1 MSVYLRPC
9 QQKACLKKKSCKHKH
24 WHYRFRLRGRQH
36 RGAIPEARTQW
47 QAEQAELRIKNEFF
61 EGRFGSDLPGSYDFC
76 KFVDKIY
83 LEYARRNK
91 ESWKHDEFRCAPLKE
106 FFKGKRFCDITP
118 MLVVGFI
125 NTRLKTDT
133 VRMDV
138 LDDGTKRARRRS
150 PVTVHKEVMLLS
162 AIFNMAIDE
171 EKAIKNPCRKL
182 PKSILAKIPARN
194 KRDRLL
200 TWDEEESL
208 FSLGLTDER
217 VHLRPVVTLA
227 LNTGIRRGG
236 LLTLKRENI
245 NLGIVSRTCLF
256 KYKGQELKVE
266 LKPNHLLIRN
276 KGGKPYTIPL
286 NQVARKTLEALLAEA
301 KSEYLFFNEQT
312 GHAIRD
318 IKRGFTTACRKSG
331 IENLTFHDL
340 RHAFATRLKEAG
352 VDAITRRDLLGHT
365 TVEMTADYT
374 HSFSETKQSA
384 VDALV
389 SRHTNAEHKTSTKEI
404 RLPALAAVNA

>member
-1 MSVYLRPC
+1 LAIRRAGNIIFRDV
-9 QQKACLKKKSCKHKH
+9 
-24 WHYRFRLRGRQH
+24 RLR
-36 RGAIPEARTQW
+36 
-47 QAEQAELRIKNEFF
+47 
-61 EGRFGSDLPGSYDFC
+61 
-76 KFVDKIY
+76 
-83 LEYARRNK
+83 
-91 ESWKHDEFRCAPLKE
+91 
-106 FFKGKRFCDITP
+106 
-118 MLVVGFI
+118 
-125 NTRLKTDT
+125 TDT
-133 VRMDV
+133 VRVDV

-182 PKSILAKIPARN
+182 PKSVLAKIPARN

-217 VHLRPVVTLA
+217 SHLRPVVTLA

-236 LLTLKRENI
+236 LLALKKESI
-245 NLGIVSRTCLF
+245 NFGIASRTCLF

-266 LKPNHLLIRN
+266 LKPNHLLVRN
-276 KGGKPYTIPL
+276 KGGKPYTVPL
-286 NQVARKTLEALLAEA
+286 NLVARATLEARLAEA
-301 KSEYLFFNEQT
+301 KSDYLFFNEQT
-312 GHAIRD
+312 GNSIKD
-318 IKRGFTTACRKSG
+318 IKRSFTTACRKAG
-331 IENLTFHDL
+331 VENLTFHDL

-352 VDAITRRDLLGHT
+352 VDSITRRDLLGHT

-384 VDALV
+384 VNALLV
-389 SRHTNAEHKTSTKEI
+389 SRRANAEHNLSTKEK
-404 RLPALAAVNA
+404 RLPALTAVNS